1 MATND
6 VVAPHPARKH
16 TPMTARPIAPL
27 ALERQVG
34 ALTDTLVS
42 ILCAEAE
49 LSIADPSRPAIDAA
63 IRESEA
69 LWQEAGAQVAALL
82 DEAEELPEALL
93 LFTAVLEKSLALRD
107 SEDAADFAREVLARE
122 IELWRAAC
130 REDGLSAQTLSAFL
144 DAVLAV
150 VALGAADET
159 PPLSRPDGRA
169 VMPPASAA

>member
-1 MATND
+1 M
-6 VVAPHPARKH
+6 
-16 TPMTARPIAPL
+16 
-27 ALERQVG
+27 
-34 ALTDTLVS
+34 
-42 ILCAEAE
+42 
-49 LSIADPSRPAIDAA
+49 
-63 IRESEA
+63 
-69 LWQEAGAQVAALL
+69 
-82 DEAEELPEALL
+82 PEALL

-150 VALGAADET
+150 VALAVADET